1 MARLARVVAVG
12 VPHHI
17 TQRGNG
23 RQFILTSDA
32 ERTVYMDLLR
42 QAAKLHSLT
51 VLGYCL
57 MSNHVHLVAIP
68 EKAES
73 LAHAMKE
80 THGRYA
86 TYWNTMHGKSGHA
99 WQGRF
104 YSCPLDEIY
113 LWEAMRYTELNPV
126 RAGMVDQPELW
137 KWSSAGAHCGTAEPD
152 HSLAMERWQ
161 QVWTRAR
168 WKEFLGLGESE
179 EQLQALRQCTH
190 TGRPLGSETFVEGLE
205 HVIRRT
211 LAPRKG
217 GRPARKP
224 VDDKQKVIQFDP

>member
-23 RQFILTSDA
+23 RQVILTSDA

-73 LAHAMKE
+73 LARAMKE

-137 KWSSAGAHCGTAEPD
+137 KWSSAGAHCGRPNPT
-152 HSLAMERWQ
+152 S
-161 QVWTRAR
+161 
-168 WKEFLGLGESE
+168 
-179 EQLQALRQCTH
+179 AL
-190 TGRPLGSETFVEGLE
+190 PW
-205 HVIRRT
+205 
-211 LAPRKG
+211 KG
-217 GRPARKP
+217 GNRYGPWHVGKNFWGWVKPRSNCRRFDSVPIP
-224 VDDKQKVIQFDP
+224 VDRSDQRHSSKGWSMLYGAHLHRVKAVALLVSQSMTSKR

>member
-23 RQFILTSDA
+23 RQLILTSDA
-32 ERTVYMDLLR
+32 ERTVYMELLR

-68 EKAES
+68 EKRES
-73 LAHAMKE
+73 LARAMKE

-86 TYWNTMHGKSGHA
+86 TYWNTTHGKSGHA

-104 YSCPLDEIY
+104 YSCPLDEVY
-113 LWEAMRYTELNPV
+113 LWEALRYTELNPV
-126 RAGMVDQPELW
+126 RAGMVEQPELW
-137 KWSSAGAHCGTAEPD
+137 KWSSAGVHCGTTEPD
-152 HSLAMERWQ
+152 LCLDMERWQ
-161 QVWTRAR
+161 QTWNSAR
-168 WKEFLGLGESE
+168 WKEFLGLGETE
-179 EQLQALRQCTH
+179 AQLQALRQCTH
-190 TGRPLGSETFVEGLE
+190 TGRPLGSEAFIERSGAFHT
-205 HVIRRT
+205 T
-211 LAPRKG
+211 QTS
-217 GRPARKP
+217 PA
-224 VDDKQKVIQFDP
+224 